1 MSGQIN
7 IRLDPEAKKKIK
19 IAAAQREMTVADLVK
34 EALEKQYGIRFEG
47 VA

>member
-19 IAAAQREMTVADLVK
+19 VVAAQHGVTVADLVK

-47 VA
+47 AA